1 MLVLLAGIFVV
12 HIATVIM
19 LFVST
24 ISNVWMV
31 GTSNL
36 RPISSGLWLLCNETC
51 DQLPVSSDDEASLKT
66 VQAFMVLSIIF
77 SVIALVMF
85 IVQLFTLE
93 KGQRFYITGAIMLV
107 CWLCIL
113 IGVSIYTARFTGGIA
128 VFSNPHHGY
137 CFILAWICFCF
148 SFIIG
153 ILYLVLRKK

>member
-24 ISNVWMV
+24 IANVWMV
-31 GTSNL
+31 GYSDTVKA
-36 RPISSGLWLLCNETC
+36 SSGLWLLCNRSC
-51 DQLPVSSDDEASLKT
+51 RQLVVSSSDDASLKA
-66 VQAFMVLSIIF
+66 VQAFMILSIIF
-77 SVIALVMF
+77 SVIALVIF
-85 IVQLFTLE
+85 VVQLFTLE
-93 KGQRFYITGAIMLV
+93 KGKRFYITGAVMLV

-113 IGVSIYTARFTGGIA
+113 IGASIYTARFAKMSGFQE
-128 VFSNPHHGY
+128 VHHGY

-148 SFIIG
+148 SFIIS

>member
-12 HIATVIM
+12 HIATVVM

-24 ISNVWMV
+24 IANVWMV
-31 GTSNL
+31 GSSSWGTS
-36 RPISSGLWLLCNETC
+36 SSGLWMLCNRSCE
-51 DQLPVSSDDEASLKT
+51 QLQVSSRDAASLKA
-66 VQAFMVLSIIF
+66 VQAFMILSIIF
-77 SVIALVMF
+77 SVIALVTF

-93 KGQRFYITGAIMLV
+93 KGKRFYITGAIMLV

-113 IGVSIYTARFTGGIA
+113 VGVSIYTARFTGR
-128 VFSNPHHGY
+128 VPMSTSSHHGY

>member
-24 ISNVWMV
+24 IANVWV
-31 GTSNL
+31 VAKNGTHSA
-36 RPISSGLWLLCNETC
+36 GLWNICTNGKCNEA
-51 DQLPVSSDDEASLKT
+51 LPYAEEDALKS
-66 VQAFMVLSIIF
+66 VQAFMILAIIF
-77 SVIALVMF
+77 SVISLIVF
-85 IVQLFTLE
+85 IFQLFTME
-93 KGQRFYITGAIMLV
+93 KGNRFFLSGAMMLV

-113 IGVSIYTARFTGGIA
+113 IGVSIYTDKYANNVKFPID
-128 VFSNPHHGY
+128 HHGY